1 MSLRSPLSRVLGLG
15 SAKEGVSHW
24 WWQRI
29 TSIALVPLGVWF
41 IYSVVRLLS
50 GDHSTSIQW
59 LRSPVQAALL
69 ISFSVT
75 VFWHA
80 FLGLQVVIED
90 YVHAEWLKVT
100 SLMVLKM
107 LLALLLVVTVLM
119 IFQIF
124 VSSSYA

>member
-59 LRSPVQAALL
+59 LRSPVQASLL

>member
-41 IYSVVRLLS
+41 VYSVVRLLS

-80 FLGLQVVIED
+80 FLGFQVVIED